1 MSLTTGRL
9 KALLR
14 LQVSKSWRVCLL
26 ASGAHVSHQSWHSSP
41 LLFSCQSAWCVYIY
55 TILFIYLF
63 MAVLQRL
70 RDSFSS
76 SAISRPCL
84 VVWYP
89 LWRDHSR
96 WILAWNVSTWKEMVG
111 LWIGWFVFE
120 NGSHKHVV
128 YCLRNGQTLG
138 KDYPSRLQD
147 VKASEYRKQNPWLI

>member
-1 MSLTTGRL
+1 MQSLVGGCMQALKPGRL
-9 KALLR
+9 GKNHSPPLTSHVDKYLTLCSPPFVLLP
-14 LQVSKSWRVCLL
+14 VSLMCI
-26 ASGAHVSHQSWHSSP
+26 
-41 LLFSCQSAWCVYIY
+41 YIY
-55 TILFIYLF
+55 TVLFIYLF

-70 RDSFSS
+70 RDSSSS
-76 SAISRPCL
+76 SAIWRPCL
-84 VVWYP
+84 AVWYP
-89 LWRDHSR
+89 LWRDLSR

-147 VKASEYRKQNPWLI
+147 VKPSEYRKQNPWLI